1 MEKIFNNP
9 GLQHLAE
16 KVFLNLEWKD
26 LEVCA
31 MINQLSKQILENP
44 IFWLKKF
51 VSRGMSKKNETEWAK
66 AIKSAKKYNKKKQ
79 ILSYMKWHLMTPQEK
94 ADFPFCPI
102 SNSVVQKKFR
112 KHIYEAVKEE
122 NTEIVRMLAPLAKS
136 NKASKNYEHDSINL
150 AIYKGHTEIIKI
162 LAPLTDNPNSP
173 YHGPCNFVKTPIYWA
188 ARNGHTK
195 IVEFLAPLTKNPNAS
210 DDDGKTPI

>member
-1 MEKIFNNP
+1 MENIINNP

-16 KVFLNLEWKD
+16 KVFFNLEPED

-31 MINQLSKQILENP
+31 MINQSSKQILDNP
-44 IFWLKKF
+44 TFWLKKF
-51 VSRGMSKKNETEWAK
+51 VSKGMSKKNETDWAK
-66 AIKSAKKYNKKKQ
+66 AIKLAKKSDKKKHF
-79 ILSYMKWHLMTPQEK
+79 LAYLKWNLKTQEEV
-94 ADFPFCPI
+94 DFPFLPI

-150 AIYKGHTEIIKI
+150 AIYKGHTEIIKMI
-162 LAPLTDNPNSP
+162 LT
-173 YHGPCNFVKTPIYWA
+173 V
-188 ARNGHTK
+188 
-195 IVEFLAPLTKNPNAS
+195 VEENA
-210 DDDGKTPI
+210 

>member
-1 MEKIFNNP
+1 MEKILNNP

-16 KVFLNLEWKD
+16 KVFSN

-94 ADFPFCPI
+94 VDFPFRPI
-102 SNSVVQKKFR
+102 SNSVVQKKFM
-112 KHIYEAVKEE
+112 KQIYEAVKDE
-122 NTEIVRMLAPLAKS
+122 NTEIVRILAPLTKS

-150 AIYKGHTEIIKI
+150 AISKGHTEIIKI
-162 LAPLTDNPNSP
+162 LAPLIN
-173 YHGPCNFVKTPIYWA
+173 
-188 ARNGHTK
+188 
-195 IVEFLAPLTKNPNAS
+195 LPLCQFMWQHVMDKQILLKSWPL
-210 DDDGKTPI
+210 